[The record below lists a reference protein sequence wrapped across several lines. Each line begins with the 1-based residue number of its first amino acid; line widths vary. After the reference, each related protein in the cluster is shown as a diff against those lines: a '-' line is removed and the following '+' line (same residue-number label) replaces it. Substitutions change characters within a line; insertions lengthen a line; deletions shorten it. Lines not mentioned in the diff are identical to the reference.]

1 MQGLH
6 NHYCRI
12 ITFFTIYLLFLYTAS
27 DNLCSLK
34 VPIKSMDEIMKMR
47 KDELFNYLE
56 EYDGLVK
63 PTDSIEV
70 VQFEH
75 GVKILYYHRNQ
86 KKPYK
91 TQVYLNKID
100 DMDSLKK

>member
-6 NHYCRI
+6 NHHCRI
-12 ITFFTIYLLFLYTAS
+12 ITFFAKYLLFLYTAS

-47 KDELFNYLE
+47 KDELFNYLK

-63 PTDSIEV
+63 STDSIEV

-75 GVKILYYHRNQ
+75 GTKILYYHRNQ

-91 TQVYLNKID
+91 TQVYLKKID
-100 DMDSLKK
+100 NMDSLKK

>member
-1 MQGLH
+1 M
-6 NHYCRI
+6 
-12 ITFFTIYLLFLYTAS
+12 LFLYTATG
-27 DNLCSLK
+27 NLGSLK
-34 VPIKSMDEIMKMR
+34 VPIKPMDEIMKMK
-47 KDELFNYLE
+47 KDELFNYLK
-56 EYDGLVK
+56 EYDSLVK

-75 GVKILYYHRNQ
+75 GVKIFYYHRNQ